1 MALKL
6 VDIDDRLIHGQVA
19 TTWIPDFDIES
30 AIIVSDKVA
39 NDPVQ
44 KSVAGLAA
52 PDIKVSV
59 FGVEKFIEVLK
70 KTELKKATMVLFTN
84 PIDALKLHENGL
96 PFDYLNV
103 SGMRFNEQRH
113 RLHKNMSVTAEEKA
127 AFEELIGLG
136 VDCWMQTTTR
146 DSKKATM
153 VLFTNPIDALKL
165 HENGLPF
172 DYLNVSGM
180 RFNEQRHRL
189 HKNMSVT
196 AEEKAAFEEL
206 IGLGVDCWMQTTTRD
221 SKEPVSELLK
231 NY

>member
-19 TTWIPDFDIES
+19 TTWIPDFGIES

-103 SGMRFNEQRH
+103 SGMRFNERVIACT
-113 RLHKNMSVTAEEKA
+113 RTCPSPPRKRPPSRSSLASASTAGCRPPRA
-127 AFEELIGLG
+127 IPRSP
-136 VDCWMQTTTR
+136 CPSSSRTT
-146 DSKKATM
+146 K
-153 VLFTNPIDALKL
+153 
-165 HENGLPF
+165 
-172 DYLNVSGM
+172 
-180 RFNEQRHRL
+180 
-189 HKNMSVT
+189 
-196 AEEKAAFEEL
+196 
-206 IGLGVDCWMQTTTRD
+206 
-221 SKEPVSELLK
+221 
-231 NY
+231 

>member
-19 TTWIPDFDIES
+19 TTWIPDFGIES

-96 PFDYLNV
+96 RLPERLRHALQRAASSPAQEHV
-103 SGMRFNEQRH
+103 RH
-113 RLHKNMSVTAEEKA
+113 RRGKGRLRGAHWPRRR
-127 AFEELIGLG
+127 LL
-136 VDCWMQTTTR
+136 
-146 DSKKATM
+146 
-153 VLFTNPIDALKL
+153 DAD
-165 HENGLPF
+165 HHA
-172 DYLNVSGM
+172 
-180 RFNEQRHRL
+180 RFQGARVR
-189 HKNMSVT
+189 
-196 AEEKAAFEEL
+196 AP
-206 IGLGVDCWMQTTTRD
+206 Q
-221 SKEPVSELLK
+221 ELLSK
-231 NY
+231 

>member
-19 TTWIPDFDIES
+19 TTWIPDFGIES

-59 FGVEKFIEVLK
+59 FGVDKFIEVLK

-103 SGMRFNEQRH
+103 SGMRFNDQRH
-113 RLHKNMSVTAEEKA
+113 RLHTNMSVTAEEKA

-136 VDCWMQTTTR
+136 V
-146 DSKKATM
+146 
-153 VLFTNPIDALKL
+153 
-165 HENGLPF
+165 E
-172 DYLNVSGM
+172 
-180 RFNEQRHRL
+180 
-189 HKNMSVT
+189 
-196 AEEKAAFEEL
+196 
-206 IGLGVDCWMQTTTRD
+206 CWMQTTTRD

>member
-19 TTWIPDFDIES
+19 TTWIPDFGIES

-84 PIDALKLHENGL
+84 PIDALKLQH
-96 PFDYLNV
+96 
-103 SGMRFNEQRH
+103 RH
-113 RLHKNMSVTAEEKA
+113 PLDRPPAPPHSRGSRQGFPAPERGQSSA
-127 AFEELIGLG
+127 
-136 VDCWMQTTTR
+136 R
-146 DSKKATM
+146 
-153 VLFTNPIDALKL
+153 
-165 HENGLPF
+165 
-172 DYLNVSGM
+172 
-180 RFNEQRHRL
+180 
-189 HKNMSVT
+189 
-196 AEEKAAFEEL
+196 
-206 IGLGVDCWMQTTTRD
+206 
-221 SKEPVSELLK
+221 
-231 NY
+231 

>member
-19 TTWIPDFDIES
+19 TTWIPDFGIES

-127 AFEELIGLG
+127 ASRSSLA
-136 VDCWMQTTTR
+136 
-146 DSKKATM
+146 SA
-153 VLFTNPIDALKL
+153 
-165 HENGLPF
+165 
-172 DYLNVSGM
+172 S
-180 RFNEQRHRL
+180 
-189 HKNMSVT
+189 T
-196 AEEKAAFEEL
+196 AGCRPPRA
-206 IGLGVDCWMQTTTRD
+206 IP
-221 SKEPVSELLK
+221 KEPVSELLK

>member
-19 TTWIPDFDIES
+19 TTWIPDFGIES

-70 KTELKKATMVLFTN
+70 KTELKKAT
-84 PIDALKLHENGL
+84 
-96 PFDYLNV
+96 
-103 SGMRFNEQRH
+103 
-113 RLHKNMSVTAEEKA
+113 
-127 AFEELIGLG
+127 
-136 VDCWMQTTTR
+136 
-146 DSKKATM
+146 
-153 VLFTNPIDALKL
+153 
-165 HENGLPF
+165 
-172 DYLNVSGM
+172 M

>member
-19 TTWIPDFDIES
+19 TTWIPDYSIES

-44 KSVAGLAA
+44 KSVAGLAV
-52 PDIKVSV
+52 PEIKVSV
-59 FGVEKFIEVLK
+59 FGVDKFIDVLK
-70 KTELKKATMVLFTN
+70 KTTLKKATMVLFTN
-84 PIDALKLHENGL
+84 PMDALKLHENGL

-103 SGMRFNEQRH
+103 SGMRFNDQRH

-127 AFEELIGLG
+127 AFEELMALG
-136 VDCWMQTTTR
+136 V
-146 DSKKATM
+146 
-153 VLFTNPIDALKL
+153 
-165 HENGLPF
+165 E
-172 DYLNVSGM
+172 
-180 RFNEQRHRL
+180 
-189 HKNMSVT
+189 
-196 AEEKAAFEEL
+196 
-206 IGLGVDCWMQTTTRD
+206 CWMQTTTRD